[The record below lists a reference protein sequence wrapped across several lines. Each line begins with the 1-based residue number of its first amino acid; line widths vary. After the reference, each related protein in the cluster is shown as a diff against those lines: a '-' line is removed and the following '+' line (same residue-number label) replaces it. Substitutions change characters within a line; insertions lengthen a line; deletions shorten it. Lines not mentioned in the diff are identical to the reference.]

1 MREEFDDAATAW
13 QLTGRLCEVLVREL
27 DGVACLVSRVIGD
40 AIIQVAEYAA
50 DGRSYQLGRGFLV
63 SEFPATEEVLT
74 TGEPQAVS
82 VDDDDPDP
90 AEVEVLN
97 DLAVRSVLM
106 LALNADTRG
115 WGLVEVYR
123 NEPSTFDAEEIDRA
137 QAIVERAD
145 ERLRRFV
152 QDRRGQGAA

>member
-1 MREEFDDAATAW
+1 MREEFEDAGTAW
-13 QLTGRLCEVLVREL
+13 ELTGRLCEVLVREL

-74 TGEPQAVS
+74 TGTPQAVS

-123 NEPSTFDAEEIDRA
+123 NEPVTFDADEIEHA
-137 QAIVERAD
+137 QEIVAQAD
-145 ERLRRFV
+145 ERLARLVHGRRSS
-152 QDRRGQGAA
+152 GAA